1 MEQETSYESNEN
13 ITIWDDPN
21 STVETVRG
29 TLTYLEWCASEMA
42 RWAKA
47 GKKTQLFT
55 TKLPDGRE
63 QICIGRA

>member
-1 MEQETSYESNEN
+1 MNDNETDESNEN
-13 ITIWDDPN
+13 ITVWDDPN
-21 STVETVRG
+21 SIVQTVHGNVTFRKWCE
-29 TLTYLEWCASEMA
+29 LEME

-55 TKLPDGRE
+55 STLSDGRE

>member
-1 MEQETSYESNEN
+1 MNDDETYESNEN

-21 STVETVRG
+21 STVQTVHGNVTFR
-29 TLTYLEWCASEMA
+29 EWCAREMA